1 MNVLITVN
9 AFFIL
14 LSRLP
19 VCLFFKTQIDSHY
32 NNGFVLF
39 KYYLGLYSLKLK
51 KDYDVWN
58 TVYRSFGSLNEFPD
72 NVETEPDLPITATG
86 FILL

>member
-51 KDYDVWN
+51 KDMIC
-58 TVYRSFGSLNEFPD
+58 E
-72 NVETEPDLPITATG
+72 
-86 FILL
+86 ILWIGALGV